1 MTIDKQALR
10 ERYSPKPVPKC
21 HICGE
26 EMTIQQMSASRITY
40 GCTGAT
46 YDDKGCHYAEGR
58 SIADDHY
65 EQSRVTVVDVSDPDV
80 LALLDELDK
89 KQQYI
94 KLRDQENEDIALT
107 VGKLRVELEHYKSRE
122 ERVTK
127 LVLDNS
133 TSWDVLYEKLEAAEK
148 RIAEQREYYEG
159 VIADGSKRIAELEAK
174 LETADKLQDSAFRDG
189 LKAGFSYGQTDDQS
203 GFAQCMS
210 AYSTRAGI
218 GVKQQEDSV
227 DSDVGRN
234 QPGMV
239 VAVHIDAG
247 DFVKVKG
254 QVFEVEETDFDDHD
268 VTLWFVGGNA
278 LKCAAGCPV
287 EVVSAPVAAGIK
299 VKGE

>member
-10 ERYSPKPVPKC
+10 ERYSPKPVPEC

-26 EMTIQQMSASRITY
+26 EMTIQRMSASRITY

-80 LALLDELDK
+80 LALLD
-89 KQQYI
+89 
-94 KLRDQENEDIALT
+94 
-107 VGKLRVELEHYKSRE
+107 ELEHYKSRE

-159 VIADGSKRIAELEAK
+159 VIADGSKRIAELESNEVREVGNQFLVVRHPGKTPAIKHCTGDLEEFLRK
-174 LETADKLQDSAFRDG
+174 LIEQDPLVTIDIITHRYYGVGGQWVQDTGEYLQMMQG
-189 LKAGFSYGQTDDQS
+189 
-203 GFAQCMS
+203 
-210 AYSTRAGI
+210 AGI
-218 GVKQQEDSV
+218 GVK
-227 DSDVGRN
+227 
-234 QPGMV
+234 
-239 VAVHIDAG
+239 
-247 DFVKVKG
+247 
-254 QVFEVEETDFDDHD
+254 
-268 VTLWFVGGNA
+268 
-278 LKCAAGCPV
+278 
-287 EVVSAPVAAGIK
+287 
-299 VKGE
+299 GE